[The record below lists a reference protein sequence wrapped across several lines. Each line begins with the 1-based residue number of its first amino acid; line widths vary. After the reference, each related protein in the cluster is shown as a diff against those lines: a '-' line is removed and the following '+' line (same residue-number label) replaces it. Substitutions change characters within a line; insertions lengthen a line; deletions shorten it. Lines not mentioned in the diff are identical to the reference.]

1 MNSLLVNS
9 NLKYSKLYIS
19 GSKSESNRLLI
30 LKSLYKNLSIINI
43 SDSDDTNFLENALKT
58 KSSFIDIGHAGTA
71 MRFLTSL
78 FSIQAKSTKTISG
91 SLRMKERPVK
101 ILVDALRNIGAEIAY
116 LEKEGFP
123 PLLIKPSILIGG
135 EINIDSSIS
144 SQYISS
150 LLLIAPK
157 IKGGLKINLNGKET
171 SLPYI
176 KMTINLLEQIGVTV
190 IFNKNSIEVKE
201 LKEIKHKEIS
211 VESDW
216 SSASY
221 FYSIVAMAPIG
232 FKICLNSFKKD
243 SIQGDSLV
251 KDFFQLFGVQTT
263 FLNDSIII
271 EKVSESK
278 KSISLD
284 LSSNPDLA
292 QTICVTCLG
301 LKVSCNLNGLHTL
314 KIKETDRLN
323 ALKNELSKFGLD
335 VKITSDSIKFNSD
348 VDLIPNVE
356 IETYEDHRMAMA
368 FACLSVKTN
377 IKILNSQVVSKSYP
391 SFWSDL
397 SKIGIISK

>member
-9 NLKYSKLYIS
+9 NLKYSKLYVN

-43 SDSDDTNFLENALKT
+43 SDCDDTIFLNNALN
-58 KSSFIDIGHAGTA
+58 KSSSIVDIGHAGTA
-71 MRFLTSL
+71 MRFLTSF
-78 FSIQAKSTKTISG
+78 FSIQADSPKTLTG
-91 SLRMKERPVK
+91 SSRMKQRPIK
-101 ILVDALRNIGAEIAY
+101 ILVDALRNLGAEIAY
-116 LEKEGFP
+116 LEKDGFP
-123 PLLIKPSILIGG
+123 PLLIKPSVLIGG

-176 KMTINLLEQIGVTV
+176 KMTVNLLEQIGVTV
-190 IFNKNSIEVKE
+190 ICNKNSIEVKE
-201 LKEIKHKEIS
+201 LKETIPKEIF

-221 FYSIVAMAPIG
+221 FYSMVAMATIG
-232 FKICLNSFKKD
+232 FKICLKSFKKD

-251 KDFFQLFGVQTT
+251 KDFFQIFGVQTT

-271 EKVSESK
+271 EKVAEAK

-335 VKITSDSIKFNSD
+335 IKITSDSIKFNSD
-348 VDLIPNVE
+348 EDLIPNVE
-356 IETYEDHRMAMA
+356 IETYDDHRMAMA

-377 IKILNSQVVSKSYP
+377 IKILNSKVVSKSYP

-397 SKIGIISK
+397 SKIGIVSK

>member
-9 NLKYSKLYIS
+9 NLKYSKLFIN

-43 SDSDDTNFLENALKT
+43 SDCDDTNFLENALK
-58 KSSFIDIGHAGTA
+58 KRSSFIDIGHAGTA

-78 FSIQAKSTKTISG
+78 FSIQAKSPKTISG
-91 SLRMKERPVK
+91 SLRMKQRPIK
-101 ILVDALRNIGAEIAY
+101 ILVDALRNIGADIAY

-123 PLLIKPSILIGG
+123 PLLIKPSILTGG

-171 SLPYI
+171 SFPYI
-176 KMTINLLEQIGVTV
+176 KMTLNLLEQIGVTV
-190 IFNKNSIEVKE
+190 ICNKNSIDVKE
-201 LKEIKHKEIS
+201 LKETTPKEIS

-251 KDFFQLFGVQTT
+251 KDFFQIFGVQTT
-263 FLNDSIII
+263 FLNDSITI
-271 EKVSESK
+271 EKVAEAK

-292 QTICVTCLG
+292 QTICVTCFG
-301 LKVSCNLNGLHTL
+301 LKVSCNLHGLHTL

-335 VKITSDSIKFNSD
+335 VKITTDSIKFNSD

-356 IETYEDHRMAMA
+356 IETYDDHRMAMA

-397 SKIGIISK
+397 SKIGIVSK

>member
-9 NLKYSKLYIS
+9 NLKYSKLSIN

-43 SDSDDTNFLENALKT
+43 SDCDDTNFLENALQE
-58 KSSFIDIGHAGTA
+58 SSGFIDIGHAGTA

-78 FSIQAKSTKTISG
+78 FSVQAKSPKTISG
-91 SLRMKERPVK
+91 SLRMKQRPIK
-101 ILVDALRNIGAEIAY
+101 ILVDALRNIGAEIDY

-123 PLLIKPSILIGG
+123 PLLIKPSIITGG

-190 IFNKNSIEVKE
+190 ICNKNTIDVKE
-201 LKEIKHKEIS
+201 LKDSIPKEIS

-251 KDFFQLFGVQTT
+251 KDFFQIFGVQTT

-271 EKVSESK
+271 EKVAEAK

-348 VDLIPNVE
+348 VDLIPNIK
-356 IETYEDHRMAMA
+356 IETYDDHRMAMA
-368 FACLSVKTN
+368 FSCLSVKTN

-397 SKIGIISK
+397 SKIGIVSK

>member
-9 NLKYSKLYIS
+9 NLKYSKLFIN

-43 SDSDDTNFLENALKT
+43 SDCDDTNFLENALK
-58 KSSFIDIGHAGTA
+58 KRSSFIDIGHAGTA

-78 FSIQAKSTKTISG
+78 FSIQAKSPKTISG
-91 SLRMKERPVK
+91 SLRMKQRPVK
-101 ILVDALRNIGAEIAY
+101 ILVDALRNIGADITY

-123 PLLIKPSILIGG
+123 PLLIKPSILTGG

-171 SLPYI
+171 SFPYI
-176 KMTINLLEQIGVTV
+176 KMTLNLLEQIGVTV
-190 IFNKNSIEVKE
+190 ICNKNSIDVKE
-201 LKEIKHKEIS
+201 LKETTPKEIS

-251 KDFFQLFGVQTT
+251 KDFFQIFGVQTT
-263 FLNDSIII
+263 FLNDSITI
-271 EKVSESK
+271 EKVAEAK

-292 QTICVTCLG
+292 QTICVTCFG
-301 LKVSCNLNGLHTL
+301 LKVSCNLHGLHTL

-335 VKITSDSIKFNSD
+335 VKITTDSIKFNSD

-356 IETYEDHRMAMA
+356 IETYDDHRMAMA

-397 SKIGIISK
+397 SKIGIVSK

>member
-9 NLKYSKLYIS
+9 NLKYSKLFIN

-43 SDSDDTNFLENALKT
+43 SDCDDTNFLENALK
-58 KSSFIDIGHAGTA
+58 KRSSFIDIGHAGTA

-78 FSIQAKSTKTISG
+78 FSIQANSPKTISG
-91 SLRMKERPVK
+91 SLRMKQRPIK
-101 ILVDALRNIGAEIAY
+101 ILVDALRNLGADIAY

-123 PLLIKPSILIGG
+123 PLLIKPSILTGG

-171 SLPYI
+171 SFPYI
-176 KMTINLLEQIGVTV
+176 KMTLNLLEQIGVTV
-190 IFNKNSIEVKE
+190 ICNKNSIDVKE
-201 LKEIKHKEIS
+201 LKETTPKEIS

-251 KDFFQLFGVQTT
+251 KDFFQIFGVQTT
-263 FLNDSIII
+263 FINDSITI
-271 EKVSESK
+271 EKVAEAK

-292 QTICVTCLG
+292 QTICVTCFG
-301 LKVSCNLNGLHTL
+301 LKVSCNLHGLHTL

-335 VKITSDSIKFNSD
+335 VKITTDSIKFNSD

-397 SKIGIISK
+397 SKIGIVSK

>member
-9 NLKYSKLYIS
+9 NLKYSKLSIN

-43 SDSDDTNFLENALKT
+43 SDCDDTIFLNNALNKN
-58 KSSFIDIGHAGTA
+58 SSIVDFGHAGTA
-71 MRFLTSL
+71 MRFLTSF
-78 FSIQAKSTKTISG
+78 FSIQADSPKTLTG
-91 SLRMKERPVK
+91 SSRMKQRPIK
-101 ILVDALRNIGAEIAY
+101 ILVDALRNLGAEIAY
-116 LEKEGFP
+116 LEKDGFP
-123 PLLIKPSILIGG
+123 PLLIKPSVLIGG

-190 IFNKNSIEVKE
+190 IFSKNSIEVKE

-251 KDFFQLFGVQTT
+251 KDFFQIFGVQTT

-271 EKVSESK
+271 EKVAEAK

-301 LKVSCNLNGLHTL
+301 SVSYTHLTL
-314 KIKETDRLN
+314 PT
-323 ALKNELSKFGLD
+323 
-335 VKITSDSIKFNSD
+335 
-348 VDLIPNVE
+348 
-356 IETYEDHRMAMA
+356 
-368 FACLSVKTN
+368 
-377 IKILNSQVVSKSYP
+377 ILLV
-391 SFWSDL
+391 
-397 SKIGIISK
+397 

>member
-43 SDSDDTNFLENALKT
+43 SDSDDTNFLENALRT

-71 MRFLTSL
+71 MRFLTSF
-78 FSIQAKSTKTISG
+78 FSIQAKSPKTISG
-91 SLRMKERPVK
+91 SLRMKQRPIK
-101 ILVDALRNIGAEIAY
+101 ILVDALRNIGAEITY

-123 PLLIKPSILIGG
+123 PLLIKPSILKGG

-190 IFNKNSIEVKE
+190 ICNKNSVEVKE
-201 LKEIKHKEIS
+201 LKETTPKEIY

-251 KDFFQLFGVQTT
+251 KDFFQIFGVQTT

-271 EKVSESK
+271 EKIIEAK

-335 VKITSDSIKFNSD
+335 VKITSDSIKFNSH

-356 IETYEDHRMAMA
+356 IETYDDHRMAMA

-377 IKILNSQVVSKSYP
+377 IKILNSKVVSKSYP

-397 SKIGIISK
+397 SKIGIVSK